1 MRAES
6 PLLQQLQT
14 AFNDQYRQSS
24 QRKQNIAIL
33 ISIWIEH
40 LKDTDSR
47 TSAGRCCCTVVQLH
61 QGLGLHHQQLVNF
74 CFLTENVKAH
84 KDLHSNLLYL
94 CAQKEQEIP
103 VILLPTAQTATNIPT
118 VLDRSTGQII
128 RRGNKVI
135 QEVVVFLTR
144 VLASGFLYMPDVQQL
159 LPTCIRRKAEA
170 CGWRK

>member
-1 MRAES
+1 M
-6 PLLQQLQT
+6 
-14 AFNDQYRQSS
+14 
-24 QRKQNIAIL
+24 
-33 ISIWIEH
+33 
-40 LKDTDSR
+40 LK
-47 TSAGRCCCTVVQLH
+47 
-61 QGLGLHHQQLVNF
+61 
-74 CFLTENVKAH
+74 H

-128 RRGNKVI
+128 RRGNKEI

-144 VLASGFLYMPDVQQL
+144 VLAPGFLYMPDVQHL